1 MSRYGR
7 NCIIITICKTIRHAA
22 IKDLLAAEGEKM
34 EPNMD
39 SVKFESRREIKDI
52 MEAITKYEKAYPNE
66 DNPTLK
72 RLHDVLEGLYI
83 GW

>member
-1 MSRYGR
+1 
-7 NCIIITICKTIRHAA
+7 
-22 IKDLLAAEGEKM
+22 M
-34 EPNMD
+34 EPNID
-39 SVKFESRREIKDI
+39 SVKFESRREIKEI

-66 DNPTLK
+66 DNQTLK